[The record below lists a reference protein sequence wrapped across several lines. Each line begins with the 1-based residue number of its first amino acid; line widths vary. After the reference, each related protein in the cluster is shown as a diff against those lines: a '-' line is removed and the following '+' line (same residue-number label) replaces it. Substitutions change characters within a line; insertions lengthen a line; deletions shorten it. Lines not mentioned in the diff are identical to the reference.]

1 MSAIAG
7 VAFFARALTAREP
20 IVDLRAYLDRNFA
33 TGSLFIFVL
42 GIGLYGLVYLYPVYL
57 ARVRGYD
64 ALQVGETMFVTG
76 LFMFLTAP
84 ISGRIAQKAD
94 PRIMIAVGL
103 GLLAISCLE
112 LVPITRDWAFAE
124 LFIPQAVRGVGLMVA
139 MIPVSML
146 ALGTLSPER
155 LKNASGLFNLMRNFG
170 GAVGLAVINTLL
182 NDRWDLHIQRL
193 HEAVTWS
200 REAANERFADL
211 AQHLSSALGSDA
223 DMAALKSLTMTVR
236 SQALVMAF
244 SDIFLILAV
253 LFFAVLLFA
262 PLAQRPTARAAAG
275 GH

>member
-1 MSAIAG
+1 M
-7 VAFFARALTAREP
+7 
-20 IVDLRAYLDRNFA
+20 
-33 TGSLFIFVL
+33 L

-94 PRIMIAVGL
+94 PRIMIAVGM

-112 LVPITRDWAFAE
+112 LVPITRDWAFVE
-124 LFIPQAVRGVGLMVA
+124 LFVPQAVRGVGLMVA

-193 HEAVTWS
+193 HDAVTWS
-200 REAANERFADL
+200 RTAANERLADL
-211 AQHLSSALGSDA
+211 AQHLSSAFGSDA

-253 LFFAVLLFA
+253 LFFAVVLFA
-262 PLAQRPTARAAAG
+262 PLAQRPMARAAAG
-275 GH
+275 H